1 MDSKPRCKIVPEPRS
16 KIHQLC
22 YVQVNEEDDVQ
33 AMTML
38 TKDGRIIFYSTRDG
52 DLFTAPAVEGKDA
65 PLPSAKLIAQLG
77 GEEAGSWSGRN
88 RKASLAAEV
97 GCKDQGRS
105 REAELDVEAAEKKGL
120 PVPKKEAQAKGEKQ
134 AETACIIALSTR
146 VKDFYVFCVDKDF
159 FIPAA
164 SSDSTLRIWKVS
176 AKDLGPHTGKVKHV
190 GTLLGTYEI
199 SNRISCMKAFVMLPS
214 IGGDEDNDF
223 EGFDEPEDDG
233 VRSSS
238 SDSE

>member
-38 TKDGRIIFYSTRDG
+38 TKDGRIIFYSTREG

-65 PLPSAKLIAQLG
+65 PLPSAKLVAQLG

-97 GCKDQGRS
+97 GCKDQGRL

-120 PVPKKEAQAKGEKQ
+120 PVPKKEAQAKGEIANKTKA
-134 AETACIIALSTR
+134 AEIAAFLLDAYEGALLRAR
-146 VKDFYVFCVDKDF
+146 VERSRKPFDRFMKFAF
-159 FIPAA
+159 
-164 SSDSTLRIWKVS
+164 
-176 AKDLGPHTGKVKHV
+176 GE
-190 GTLLGTYEI
+190 LL
-199 SNRISCMKAFVMLPS
+199 V
-214 IGGDEDNDF
+214 
-223 EGFDEPEDDG
+223 
-233 VRSSS
+233 
-238 SDSE
+238 